1 MYIVINWPD
10 VQELMDKEGF
20 REHSYLVND
29 EQGMIDFGS
38 SAYFVDIEWLKSLN
52 YDGYER

>member
-1 MYIVINWPD
+1 MYTVITWPD
-10 VQELMDKEGF
+10 IQELMVEDGF

-52 YDGYER
+52 YDGYE

>member
-1 MYIVINWPD
+1 MYTVITWPD
-10 VQELMDKEGF
+10 IQELMVEEGF

-29 EQGMIDFGS
+29 EQGIIDFGS

-52 YDGYER
+52 YDEYER

>member
-1 MYIVINWPD
+1 MYIVITWPD
-10 VQELMDKEGF
+10 IQELMVEDGF